1 MSLADDLR
9 QAGAPA
15 WPVIQQGKRYAVPT
29 LNPKPIR
36 QGEYQTAVILPDM
49 QLGYFHQHGGN
60 LEPIHDEQAIEV
72 AMHIIK
78 ASKPAQIVLVG
89 DNLDLCEFGK
99 YRYTPAFARTTQ
111 ASIDRATE
119 LCAQLRKLAP
129 QATITWIA
137 GNHEERLGNFIL
149 DSATAAFG
157 LRRGNIPS
165 EWPVMSVPYLCRLD
179 EFEVEYLPGYP
190 TGAHWINNN
199 LKVIHG
205 DKVASGGSTAHK
217 YLSSE
222 KVSVIFG
229 HIHRREWA
237 ERTRDYH
244 DGAQTIMAASP
255 GCLARTDGAVP
266 STRGATDTDG
276 KPLYRSEDWQTGIAV
291 VDYEP
296 GDGKF
301 VYEQVAISNGWA
313 RWRGVDYFAGGK

>member
-9 QAGAPA
+9 EAGQPA
-15 WPVIQQGKRYAVPT
+15 WPVIQPGKRYTVPT
-29 LNPKPIR
+29 LNPQPIKH
-36 QGEYQTAVILPDM
+36 GEYQTAVILPDM
-49 QLGYFHQHGGN
+49 QIGYFHNAAG
-60 LEPIHDEQAIEV
+60 LEAIHDEQAIEV
-72 AMHIIK
+72 ALRIIK
-78 ASKPAQIVLVG
+78 ASKPAQIVMVG

-111 ASIDRATE
+111 AAIDRATE

-137 GNHEERLGNFIL
+137 GNHEERLGNYVL
-149 DSATAAFG
+149 DSAAAAFG
-157 LRRGNIPS
+157 LRRGNIPT

-179 EFEVEYLPGYP
+179 EFEVEYLSGYP

-205 DKVASGGSTAHK
+205 DKVASGGSTSHK

-229 HIHRREWA
+229 HVHRREWA
-237 ERTRDYH
+237 ERTRDDY
-244 DGAQTIMAASP
+244 DGARTILAASP

-266 STRGATDTDG
+266 STRGGHDLDG
-276 KPLYRSEDWQTGIAV
+276 RPLYRSEDWQQGIAV
-291 VDYEP
+291 VEYEP
-296 GDGKF
+296 GDGDF
-301 VYEQVAISNGWA
+301 NLELVPIRSGWA
-313 RWRGVDYFAGGK
+313 RWRGVDYIAAKP